1 MSTVQLKAVE
11 VFRTGDYPQGKFS
24 SVDLQKIV
32 ERYDVN
38 FLKAPN
44 TLDHAQSG
52 PAYGHVTSLSTDGV
66 LLFAD
71 LEVTPD
77 LADQIKAKK
86 YLSRS
91 VEFFRDLEGKGPY
104 LKAVSWLG
112 AKAPQV
118 KGLADVDFTQFSEA
132 KTAVIEFTK
141 PIQSEEVV
149 SFEAL
154 QAKIATLEQEKT
166 ALAAQFSQTEL
177 ERNTAREALHKLEMN
192 QSRLRFE
199 QFLNEQI
206 AFGTL
211 APTNK
216 ALAMNLLEAL
226 NAVTMFENTDKSA
239 VELFQEFIANQP
251 KVQFSQSV
259 KADSIEKPL
268 TLQEAVAQSHQS
280 AKLTT
285 V

>member
-1 MSTVQLKAVE
+1 MNTVQLKAVE
-11 VFRTGDYPQGKFS
+11 VFRAGDYPQGKFTS
-24 SVDLQKIV
+24 ADLHSIV
-32 ERYDVN
+32 SRYDAQ

-52 PAYGHVTSLSTDGV
+52 PAYGHVTGLSTDGT

-71 LEVTPD
+71 LEVTED

-118 KGLADVDFTQFSEA
+118 KGLADVDFAQFAEA
-132 KTAVIEFTK
+132 ETVVMEFTQVPDAGK
-141 PIQSEEVV
+141 VI
-149 SFEAL
+149 SFEQL
-154 QAKIATLEQEKT
+154 QAQLVQLQQEKD
-166 ALAAQFSQTEL
+166 ALAAKFSQTEA
-177 ERNTAREALHKLEMN
+177 ERNAAREALQKLEMN

-199 QFLNEQI
+199 SFLNEQI
-206 AFGTL
+206 GFGTL
-211 APTNK
+211 APANK
-216 ALAMNLLEAL
+216 QIAMNLLEAL
-226 NAVTMFENTDKSA
+226 SSVPMFENQDKTP
-239 VELFQEFIANQP
+239 VQLFQDFIANQP
-251 KVQFSQSV
+251 KVVFSQSA
-259 KADSIEKPL
+259 KPADSSAPITFE
-268 TLQEAVAQSHQS
+268 EAVRASHV
-280 AKLTT
+280 AVTT